1 MSGLKNK
8 YDSFRYNNKNTE
20 LFQYIFSFGF
30 GLMFGAISLGFFWL
44 MVFIAIYEVFYAFIT
59 EGKSPYWVAYVRI
72 NVELLCVIGWMLGRW
87 LMLRLDPVKEI
98 FKKDPNDFTVDKFL
112 D

>member
-1 MSGLKNK
+1 MGWWKEK
-8 YDSFRYNNKNTE
+8 YDSFRYNDRNTE

-30 GLMFGAISLGFFWL
+30 GLMFGAISLGFFWML
-44 MVFIAIYEVFYAFIT
+44 VFIAFYEVVYVFIT
-59 EGKSPYWVAYVRI
+59 EGKRPYWIGYVRI

-98 FKKDPNDFTVDKFL
+98 WDKEGDVFITEFI